1 LIDLNGR
8 SQYNTTTIYL
18 GVYKMAKQK
27 DLEVNTR
34 GRNVNISN
42 IKTYNTKTLNTR
54 HLAHNTTYAEAS
66 KQLDGVSSTPSVRGI
81 RDAIPHLEDQ
91 ERAAL
96 EKEVVQK
103 RKQRDA
109 IKDKASEE
117 FKAKKEEI
125 RKSVQQSLDRDAL
138 DTVANS
144 ESLFRIE
151 VTLRKDANNGGARC
165 NIDILSE
172 AGGKFRKYVSQ
183 MQNRRS
189 RDIYQSVKEE
199 HKGWWGYEEAKS
211 ECSIPDNTFI
221 GKIKMRQQ
229 SGKTD
234 KGATKMKIA
243 PKVLPKAVCILYS
256 SIQHNTAVFNARI
269 IIDDAEFIVP
279 LDVTDKG
286 TEFFSHKGVWQ
297 AEEEML

>member
-1 LIDLNGR
+1 MAKREDLKVITRGSNDTIA
-8 SQYNTTTIYL
+8 YNT
-18 GVYKMAKQK
+18 
-27 DLEVNTR
+27 
-34 GRNVNISN
+34 
-42 IKTYNTKTLNTR
+42 KTYNTKTLNTE
-54 HLAHNTTYAEAS
+54 HLAHNTTYAKAS
-66 KQLDGVSSTPSVRGI
+66 KQLDGVSSTPSVSGI

-103 RKQRDA
+103 RKQREA

-117 FKAKKEEI
+117 FKAKKEVI

-199 HKGWWGYEEAKS
+199 HKGWWGYEEAKN
-211 ECSIPDNTFI
+211 ECSEPDNTFI

-229 SGKTD
+229 SGKTE
-234 KGATKMKIA
+234 KGATRMKIA
-243 PKVLPKAVCILYS
+243 PKLLPKAVCILYT
-256 SIQHNTAVFNARI
+256 SIANNQAVFNARI
-269 IIDDAEFIVP
+269 IIDDAEFVVP
-279 LDVTDKG
+279 LYVTNKG
-286 TEFFSHKGVWQ
+286 TEFFSHKGIWQ

>member
-1 LIDLNGR
+1 
-8 SQYNTTTIYL
+8 
-18 GVYKMAKQK
+18 MAKQK
-27 DLEVNTR
+27 DLKVITR
-34 GRNVNISN
+34 GSN
-42 IKTYNTKTLNTR
+42 DTIAYNTKTYNTKTLNTE
-54 HLAHNTTYAEAS
+54 HLAHNTTYAKAS
-66 KQLDGVSSTPSVRGI
+66 KQLDGVSSTPSVAGI
-81 RDAIPHLEDQ
+81 RDAVPHLEDQ
-91 ERAAL
+91 KLADL

-103 RKQRDA
+103 RKQREA
-109 IKDKASEE
+109 VKNKASEE

-165 NIDILSE
+165 NIDILTE
-172 AGGKFRKYVSQ
+172 AGGKFRNYVSQ
-183 MQNRRS
+183 LQCRRA

-199 HKGWWGYEEAKS
+199 HKGWWGYEEAKN
-211 ECSIPDNTFI
+211 ECSQPNNTYI
-221 GKIKMRQQ
+221 GKIKIRQQ
-229 SGKTD
+229 SGKTE

-256 SIQHNTAVFNARI
+256 SLQHNTAVFNARI

-279 LDVTDKG
+279 LDPYVSTNNPGSMK
-286 TEFFSHKGVWQ
+286 FFSHKGVWQ